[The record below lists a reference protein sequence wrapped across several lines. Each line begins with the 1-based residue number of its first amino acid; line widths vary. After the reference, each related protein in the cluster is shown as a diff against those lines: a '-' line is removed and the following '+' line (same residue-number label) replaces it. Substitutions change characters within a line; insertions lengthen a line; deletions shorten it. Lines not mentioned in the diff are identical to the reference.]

1 MVLIKIKYLLK
12 KMIDKPRRM
21 CYNGLSMSKGVHSV
35 RESCL
40 LNRVDAFCF
49 FWKG

>member
-1 MVLIKIKYLLK
+1 
-12 KMIDKPRRM
+12 MIDKPCRM
-21 CYNGLSMSKGVHSV
+21 CYNELSMSKGVHSV

-40 LNRVDAFCF
+40 LCRVDAFRF